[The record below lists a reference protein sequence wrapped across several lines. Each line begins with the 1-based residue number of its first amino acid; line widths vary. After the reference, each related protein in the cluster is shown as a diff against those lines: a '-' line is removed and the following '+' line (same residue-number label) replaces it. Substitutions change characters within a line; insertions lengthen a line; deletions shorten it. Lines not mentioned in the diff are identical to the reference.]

1 MVPPPPVPH
10 FPLKLI
16 KKHSCPTVI
25 FSYKIKTLFGLLT
38 LPVSS
43 QQSLCS
49 RRNNLLQN
57 LERLS
62 LLMAQ
67 TRPPPCCRLCSGGG
81 CRPPPTPAVCP
92 CLAPSTA
99 LLQDEPRS
107 LHRLHFSAQN
117 LSSFSL
123 PGIAVTPL
131 LAPGSCFDSSPYRVY
146 LESFCS
152 FKRRKKK
159 KQPAPKNLSL
169 EALLGVCLRR
179 IPWSPMWV

>member
-1 MVPPPPVPH
+1 M
-10 FPLKLI
+10 
-16 KKHSCPTVI
+16 S
-25 FSYKIKTLFGLLT
+25 
-38 LPVSS
+38 LPMSS

-67 TRPPPCCRLCSGGG
+67 TRPLPCCRLCSGGG
-81 CRPPPTPAVCP
+81 CRPLPTPAVCP
-92 CLAPSTA
+92 CLAPRTV
-99 LLQDEPRS
+99 LLQDEPLS
-107 LHRLHFSAQN
+107 LHCLHFSAQN

-131 LAPGSCFDSSPYRVY
+131 LALGSCFDSSPYRVY

-159 KQPAPKNLSL
+159 EKKTTPKNLSL
-169 EALLGVCLRR
+169 EAVLGVCLWW
-179 IPWSPMWV
+179 IPWSPAWVSSTAAPSLPPVQRSCLDQGPNRAFRVM